1 MKLEIVPREGL
12 PGETVNIASEPS
24 LTNRLSRPEAVD
36 KSAEVMWVTM
46 NRRITSRQDGSTIS
60 NNECA
65 PFFWLRCLETANST
79 KPVAIKHIEVL
90 NFMVTLSANRLF
102 AGSKPIIQLALTKRP
117 KAAIPRANTSVN

>member
-1 MKLEIVPREGL
+1 MPARNLLLVSARGRITVAAPPATTNMKLEIVPREGL
-12 PGETVNIASEPS
+12 PGETVYIASEPS

-65 PFFWLRCLETANST
+65 Q
-79 KPVAIKHIEVL
+79 I
-90 NFMVTLSANRLF
+90 
-102 AGSKPIIQLALTKRP
+102 G
-117 KAAIPRANTSVN
+117 RASCRERMKI